1 LGRIVAI
8 DYGLKRT
15 GIAVTDPERII
26 ARALQTV
33 PTHETLAFLK
43 KYCAEEKV
51 DCIVVGMPRKTDG
64 SDSEISPHV
73 KKFIADLK
81 KNIAGME
88 VKEEDERF
96 TSVIAQRSLIYSGV
110 KKMKRRDKS
119 LVDMTSAAILLQ
131 GYLER
136 IK

>member
-1 LGRIVAI
+1 VGRIVAI
-8 DYGLKRT
+8 DFGLKRT

-26 ARALQTV
+26 ARALKTI
-33 PTHETLAFLK
+33 PTLEALGFLK

-73 KKFIADLK
+73 KKFIAELR

-110 KKMKRRDKS
+110 KKMKRREQ
-119 LVDMTSAAILLQ
+119 VT
-131 GYLER
+131 G
-136 IK
+136 

>member
-1 LGRIVAI
+1 
-8 DYGLKRT
+8 
-15 GIAVTDPERII
+15 
-26 ARALQTV
+26 
-33 PTHETLAFLK
+33 
-43 KYCAEEKV
+43 
-51 DCIVVGMPRKTDG
+51 
-64 SDSEISPHV
+64 
-73 KKFIADLK
+73 
-81 KNIAGME
+81 

>member
-1 LGRIVAI
+1 VGRIIAI

-33 PTHETLAFLK
+33 PTHEALTFLK
-43 KYCAEEKV
+43 KYCSEEKV
-51 DCIVVGMPRKTDG
+51 DCIIVGMPKKTDG

-73 KKFIADLK
+73 KKFIASLK
-81 KNIAGME
+81 KNIAGIE

>member
-1 LGRIVAI
+1 MGRIVAI

-15 GIAVTDPERII
+15 GIAVSDPERII

-33 PTHETLAFLK
+33 PTSEALPFLK
-43 KYCAEEKV
+43 KYCYEEKV
-51 DCIVVGMPRKTDG
+51 DCIIVGMPRKTDG
-64 SDSEISPHV
+64 TESEISPHV
-73 KKFIADLK
+73 KKFIAELK

>member
-1 LGRIVAI
+1 VGRILAI
-8 DYGLKRT
+8 DFGLKRT

-26 ARALQTV
+26 ARALKTV
-33 PTHETLAFLK
+33 STHEAVAFLK
-43 KYCAEEKV
+43 KYCVEEKV
-51 DCIVVGMPRKTDG
+51 DCIIVGMPRKTDG

-73 KKFIADLK
+73 KKFITEIK
-81 KNIAGME
+81 KNIPDME

>member
-1 LGRIVAI
+1 M
-8 DYGLKRT
+8 
-15 GIAVTDPERII
+15 TDPERII
-26 ARALQTV
+26 ARALQPV
-33 PTHETLAFLK
+33 PTHEILSFLK
-43 KYCAEEKV
+43 KYCSEEKV

-64 SDSEISPHV
+64 TDSEISPHV

>member
-1 LGRIVAI
+1 MGRILAI
-8 DYGLKRT
+8 DFGLKRT

-33 PTHETLAFLK
+33 PTHEALIFLK
-43 KYCAEEKV
+43 KYCSEEKV

-64 SDSEISPHV
+64 SDSEIAPHV
-73 KKFIADLK
+73 KKFIAEVK

>member
-1 LGRIVAI
+1 MGRILAI
-8 DYGLKRT
+8 DFGLKRT

-33 PTHETLAFLK
+33 PTHEALAFLK
-43 KYCAEEKV
+43 KYCYEEKV
-51 DCIVVGMPRKTDG
+51 DCIIVGMPRKTDG
-64 SDSEISPHV
+64 TDSEISPHV
-73 KKFIADLK
+73 KKFIAEVK
-81 KNIAGME
+81 KNIPGME

>member
-1 LGRIVAI
+1 MGRIVAI
-8 DYGLKRT
+8 DFGLKRT
-15 GIAVTDPERII
+15 GIAVSDPERII

-33 PTHETLAFLK
+33 QTSEALTFLK
-43 KYCAEEKV
+43 KYCSEEKV
-51 DCIVVGMPRKTDG
+51 DCIIVGMPKKTDG

-73 KKFIADLK
+73 KRFIADVK
-81 KNIAGME
+81 KNISGME

>member
-1 LGRIVAI
+1 MGRILAI
-8 DYGLKRT
+8 DFGLKRT
-15 GIAVTDPERII
+15 GIAVTDPEQLI
-26 ARALQTV
+26 ARALKAV
-33 PTHETLAFLK
+33 PTHEAIEFLK
-43 KYCAEEKV
+43 KYCSEEKV
-51 DCIVVGMPRKTDG
+51 DCIIVGMPRKTDG
-64 SDSEISPHV
+64 SDSEISPSV
-73 KKFIADLK
+73 KKFIAEIK

>member
-1 LGRIVAI
+1 MGRIIAI
-8 DYGLKRT
+8 DFGLKRT

-33 PTHETLAFLK
+33 PTSEALSFLK
-43 KYCAEEKV
+43 KYCSEEKV
-51 DCIVVGMPRKTDG
+51 DCIIVGMPKKTDG
-64 SDSEISPHV
+64 SDTEISPNV
-73 KKFIADLK
+73 KKFIEEVK
-81 KNIAGME
+81 KNIPGME

-136 IK
+136 V

>member
-1 LGRIVAI
+1 MGRIIAI
-8 DYGLKRT
+8 DFGLKRT

-33 PTHETLAFLK
+33 PTHEALAFLK
-43 KYCAEEKV
+43 KYCSEEKV

-64 SDSEISPHV
+64 SDSEISPNV
-73 KKFIADLK
+73 KKFIAELK

>member
-1 LGRIVAI
+1 MGRILAI

-26 ARALQTV
+26 ARALKTV
-33 PTHETLAFLK
+33 PTAEVLAFLK

-51 DCIVVGMPRKTDG
+51 DCIIVGMPRKMDG
-64 SDSEISPHV
+64 SESEISPHV
-73 KKFIADLK
+73 KRFITTLRK
-81 KNIAGME
+81 MIPGIE
-88 VKEEDERF
+88 VGEEDERF
-96 TSVIAQRSLIYSGV
+96 TSAIAQRSLIYSGV
-110 KKMKRRDKS
+110 KKMQRRDKS

>member
-1 LGRIVAI
+1 MGRIVAI

>member
-1 LGRIVAI
+1 VGRILAI
-8 DYGLKRT
+8 DFGLKRT

-33 PTHETLAFLK
+33 PTHEALSFLK
-43 KYCAEEKV
+43 KYCTDEKV
-51 DCIVVGMPRKTDG
+51 DCIIVGMPKKTDG
-64 SDSEISPHV
+64 SDSEISSHV
-73 KKFIADLK
+73 KQFINQLK
-81 KNIAGME
+81 KNIAGID

>member
-1 LGRIVAI
+1 MGRIVAI

-33 PTHETLAFLK
+33 PTHEALTFLK

>member
-1 LGRIVAI
+1 LGRIIAI

-26 ARALQTV
+26 ARALKAV
-33 PTHETLAFLK
+33 PTAEALLFLK

-51 DCIVVGMPRKTDG
+51 DCIIVGMPRKMDG
-64 SDSEISPHV
+64 SESEISPHV
-73 KKFIADLK
+73 KRFIAALRKAFRGIDIL
-81 KNIAGME
+81 
-88 VKEEDERF
+88 EEDERF
-96 TSVIAQRSLIYSGV
+96 TTAIAQRSLIYSGV
-110 KKMKRRDKS
+110 KKMQRRDKS